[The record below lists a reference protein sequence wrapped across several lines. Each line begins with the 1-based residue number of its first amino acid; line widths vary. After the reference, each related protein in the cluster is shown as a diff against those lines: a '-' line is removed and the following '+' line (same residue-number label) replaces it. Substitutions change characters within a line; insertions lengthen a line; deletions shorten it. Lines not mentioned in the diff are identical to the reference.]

1 MGAFLL
7 LAATLLLSACQDED
21 DDRSERATPEA
32 TPFASPEA
40 TPIASPGATPSASPA
55 STPTAFPTAAAT
67 ATPSTARPVAG
78 RMDIEQVFPNISFSR
93 MVHLTYAD
101 DDTDRLFLVL
111 QPGRIMTFPD
121 RDDATATEFMDIR
134 ERVSDSGNEE
144 GLLGMAF
151 HPDFQET
158 GHFYLSYT
166 AANPRRSVVSRF
178 SVSTDPHRG
187 DPDSE
192 LVILEV
198 PQPYANHNGGH
209 IIFGPD
215 GYLYVGLGDGG
226 SAGDPRENGQDL
238 TTLLGTILRI
248 DVQDASEAQPYRVPS
263 DNPLVGRGE
272 GVRPE
277 IWAYGLR
284 NPWRFNF
291 DRETG
296 ALWAGDVGQNRHE
309 EVDLI
314 FPGGNYGWNIM
325 EGFHCFRTDSCD
337 QEGLVLPIVEYGNPE
352 QGCSVTG
359 GYVYRGARLPSL
371 QGAYVYGDYC
381 SGTIWSLRHDV
392 LEHRVLAETP
402 LRIAAF
408 AEGPDGELYILS
420 FDERIYRLRPAG

>member
-1 MGAFLL
+1 MSTTSRLSKLPVALAMSVLL
-7 LAATLLLSACQDED
+7 LAAALLLHACQGE
-21 DDRSERATPEA
+21 ER
-32 TPFASPEA
+32 
-40 TPIASPGATPSASPA
+40 GPA
-55 STPTAFPTAAAT
+55 APPPTAAEEA
-67 ATPSTARPVAG
+67 SG
-78 RMDIEQVFPNISFSR
+78 RMDVEQVFPNVSFPR

-111 QPGRIMTFPD
+111 QPGRIMAFPH
-121 RDDATATEFMDIR
+121 RDDAEATEFMDIR
-134 ERVSDSGNEE
+134 ERVSDAGNEE
-144 GLLGMAF
+144 GLLGMALD
-151 HPDFQET
+151 PDFRET

-166 AANPRRSVVSRF
+166 AANPRRSIVSRF
-178 SVSTDPHRG
+178 SVSSDDPTRG

-192 LVILEV
+192 FILLVV

-209 IIFGPD
+209 IVFGPD

-226 SAGDPRENGQDL
+226 SSGDPRGNGQDL

-248 DVQDASEAQPYRVPS
+248 DVRDASTAARYRIPS
-263 DNPLVGRGE
+263 DNPFVGRTE
-272 GVRPE
+272 GVRHE

-296 ALWAGDVGQNRHE
+296 ALWAGDVGQNRYE

-314 FPGGNYGWNIM
+314 LPGGNYGWNVM
-325 EGFHCFRTDSCD
+325 EGFHCFRAGSCA
-337 QEGLVLPIVEYGNPE
+337 QEGLALPIVEYANPE

-381 SGTIWSLRHDV
+381 SGTIWSLRYDV
-392 LEHRVLAETP
+392 LEHRVLAETD

-408 AEGPDGELYILS
+408 AEGPNGELYILS
-420 FDERIYRLRPAG
+420 FDGKIYRLRPAG

>member
-1 MGAFLL
+1 M
-7 LAATLLLSACQDED
+7 E
-21 DDRSERATPEA
+21 
-32 TPFASPEA
+32 
-40 TPIASPGATPSASPA
+40 
-55 STPTAFPTAAAT
+55 
-67 ATPSTARPVAG
+67 V
-78 RMDIEQVFPNISFSR
+78 EQVFPNISFRR

-101 DDTDRLFLVL
+101 DATDRLFLVL
-111 QPGRIMTFPD
+111 QPGRVVTFPN
-121 RDDATATEFMDIR
+121 RDDAAATEFMDIR

-151 HPDFQET
+151 DPDFRET

-178 SVSTDPHRG
+178 SVRSDDPDRG
-187 DPDSE
+187 DPASE

-198 PQPYANHNGGH
+198 TQPYANHNGGH
-209 IIFGPD
+209 VVFGPD

-226 SAGDPRENGQDL
+226 AAGDPRGNGQDL

-248 DVQDASEAQPYRVPS
+248 DVQHTSAEAPYRIPP
-263 DNPLVGRGE
+263 DNPFVGRGE
-272 GVRPE
+272 GVREE

-296 ALWAGDVGQNRHE
+296 ALWAGDVGQNLFE

-314 FPGGNYGWNIM
+314 LPGGNYGWNVM
-325 EGFHCFRTDSCD
+325 EGFHCFRADDCD
-337 QEGLVLPIVEYGNPE
+337 QEGLAHPIVEYGNPD

-359 GYVYRGARLPSL
+359 GYVYRGRRLPSIE
-371 QGAYVYGDYC
+371 GAYVYGDYC
-381 SGTIWSLRHDV
+381 SGTIWALDYNV
-392 LEHRVLAETP
+392 LEHRVLANTS

-408 AEGPDGELYILS
+408 GEGPDGELFILS
-420 FDERIYRLRPAG
+420 FDGKLYRLRPAG

>member
-1 MGAFLL
+1 MGVVLL
-7 LAATLLLSACQDED
+7 TAATLLLYACRDDEP
-21 DDRSERATPEA
+21 RSEQTLPPTASTEA
-32 TPFASPEA
+32 ST
-40 TPIASPGATPSASPA
+40 SASME
-55 STPTAFPTAAAT
+55 
-67 ATPSTARPVAG
+67 V
-78 RMDIEQVFPNISFSR
+78 EQVFPDVSFSR

-111 QPGRIMTFPD
+111 QPGRIMAFPN
-121 RDDATATEFMDIR
+121 RDDATATEFLDIR
-134 ERVSDSGNEE
+134 QRVSDSGNEE

-151 HPDFQET
+151 APDFRET

-166 AANPRRSVVSRF
+166 AANPRRSIVSRF
-178 SVSTDPHRG
+178 SVSSDDPNRG

-192 LVILEV
+192 FILLVV

-209 IIFGPD
+209 IVFGPD

-226 SAGDPRENGQDL
+226 SSGDPQGNAQDL

-248 DVQDASEAQPYRVPS
+248 DVQDASTVQRYRVPP
-263 DNPLVGRGE
+263 DNPFVGRTE
-272 GVRPE
+272 GVRQE

-296 ALWAGDVGQNRHE
+296 ALWAGDVGQNRYE

-314 FPGGNYGWNIM
+314 LPGGNYGWNTM
-325 EGFHCFRTDSCD
+325 EGFHCFRADSCN
-337 QEGLVLPIVEYGNPE
+337 QEGLALPIVEYANPD

-359 GYVYRGARLPSL
+359 GYVYRGSRLPSL

-381 SGTIWSLRHDV
+381 SGTIWALRYEL
-392 LEHRVLAETP
+392 LEHRVLAETS

-408 AEGPDGELYILS
+408 AEGPGGELYILS
-420 FDERIYRLRPAG
+420 FDGKIYRLRPAG

>member
-1 MGAFLL
+1 MSTTSRLPSALAALATSALL
-7 LAATLLLSACQDED
+7 LGAALLLHACQTE
-21 DDRSERATPEA
+21 EA
-32 TPFASPEA
+32 RPVSPL
-40 TPIASPGATPSASPA
+40 ATPSREVSGPA
-55 STPTAFPTAAAT
+55 
-67 ATPSTARPVAG
+67 
-78 RMDIEQVFPNISFSR
+78 RMEVEHVFPNVSFRR

-111 QPGRIMTFPD
+111 QPGRIMTFPH
-121 RDDATATEFMDIR
+121 RDDATATEFLDIQ
-134 ERVSDSGNEE
+134 ERVSDEGNEE

-151 HPDFQET
+151 DPDFRET

-166 AANPRRSVVSRF
+166 AANPRRSIVSRF
-178 SVSTDPHRG
+178 SVSADDPNRG

-192 LVILEV
+192 FILLVV

-209 IIFGPD
+209 IVFGPD

-226 SAGDPRENGQDL
+226 SSGDPRGHGQDL

-248 DVQDASEAQPYRVPS
+248 DVRNASTAQRYAVPP
-263 DNPLVGRGE
+263 DNPFVGRSAD
-272 GVRPE
+272 VRQE

-296 ALWAGDVGQNRHE
+296 ALWAGDVGQNRYE

-314 FPGGNYGWNIM
+314 LPGGNYGWNVM
-325 EGFHCFRTDSCD
+325 EGFHCFRSDDCD
-337 QEGLVLPIVEYGNPE
+337 QEGLAFPIVEYSNPD

-359 GYVYRGARLPSL
+359 GYVYRGSRLPSIE
-371 QGAYVYGDYC
+371 GAYIYGDYC
-381 SGTIWSLRHDV
+381 SGTIWALDYDV
-392 LEHRVLAETP
+392 LEHRILAETP

-408 AEGPDGELYILS
+408 AEGPAGELYILS
-420 FDERIYRLRPAG
+420 FDSKVYRLRPQAE

>member
-1 MGAFLL
+1 MSTTSRLLRLPGALHLSALLL
-7 LAATLLLSACQDED
+7 LAATLLLYACRDDEP
-21 DDRSERATPEA
+21 RSEQTL
-32 TPFASPEA
+32 
-40 TPIASPGATPSASPA
+40 
-55 STPTAFPTAAAT
+55 
-67 ATPSTARPVAG
+67 PSTASTEASTSASMEV
-78 RMDIEQVFPNISFSR
+78 EQVFPNVAFSR

-151 HPDFQET
+151 DPDFRET

-166 AANPRRSVVSRF
+166 AANPRRSIVSRF
-178 SVSTDPHRG
+178 SVSSDDPNRG

-192 LVILEV
+192 FILLVV

-209 IIFGPD
+209 IVFGPD

-226 SAGDPRENGQDL
+226 SSGDPRDNAQDL
-238 TTLLGTILRI
+238 TTLLGAILRI
-248 DVQDASEAQPYRVPS
+248 DVSDASTVQRYRVPP
-263 DNPLVGRGE
+263 DNPFVGRTGD
-272 GVRPE
+272 VRQE

-296 ALWAGDVGQNRHE
+296 ALWAGDVGQNRYE

-314 FPGGNYGWNIM
+314 LPGGNYGWNTM
-325 EGFHCFRTDSCD
+325 EGFHCFRADSCN
-337 QEGLVLPIVEYGNPE
+337 QEGLALPIVEYSNPD

-359 GYVYRGARLPSL
+359 GYVYRGSRLPSI
-371 QGAYVYGDYC
+371 QGAYIYGDYC
-381 SGTIWSLRHDV
+381 SGTIWALDYDV
-392 LEHRVLAETP
+392 LEHRVLAETD

-420 FDERIYRLRPAG
+420 FDGKVYRLRPAS

>member
-1 MGAFLL
+1 MLH
-7 LAATLLLSACQDED
+7 ACQEED
-21 DDRSERATPEA
+21 AGLQQP
-32 TPFASPEA
+32 SP
-40 TPIASPGATPSASPA
+40 P
-55 STPTAFPTAAAT
+55 
-67 ATPSTARPVAG
+67 ATPSTEASGGMEV
-78 RMDIEQVFPNISFSR
+78 EQVFPDISFSR

-111 QPGRIMTFPD
+111 QPGRIMTFPN
-121 RDDATATEFMDIR
+121 RDDATATELMDVR
-134 ERVSDSGNEE
+134 ERVSDSGDEE

-151 HPDFQET
+151 DPNFRET

-166 AANPRRSVVSRF
+166 AANPRRSIVSRF
-178 SVSTDPHRG
+178 SVSSDDPNRG
-187 DPDSE
+187 DPESE
-192 LVILEV
+192 FILLVV

-209 IIFGPD
+209 IVFGPD

-226 SAGDPRENGQDL
+226 SSGDPRGNGQDL

-248 DVQDASEAQPYRVPS
+248 DVRHASTVERYRIPS
-263 DNPLVGRGE
+263 DNPFVGRTE
-272 GVRPE
+272 GVRQE

-296 ALWAGDVGQNRHE
+296 ALWAGDVGQNRYE
-309 EVDLI
+309 EVDLVL
-314 FPGGNYGWNIM
+314 PGGNYGWNTM
-325 EGFHCFRTDSCD
+325 EGFHCFRTDSCA
-337 QEGLVLPIVEYGNPE
+337 QEGLALPIVEYGNPA

-381 SGTIWSLRHDV
+381 SGTIWSLRYDV
-392 LEHRVLAETP
+392 LEHRVLAETS

-408 AEGPDGELYILS
+408 AEGPNAELYILA
-420 FDERIYRLRPAG
+420 FDEKIYRLRPAN

>member
-1 MGAFLL
+1 MPRFLLL
-7 LAATLLLSACQDED
+7 LAATLLLHACQEED
-21 DDRSERATPEA
+21 AGLQQP
-32 TPFASPEA
+32 SP
-40 TPIASPGATPSASPA
+40 P
-55 STPTAFPTAAAT
+55 
-67 ATPSTARPVAG
+67 ATPSTEASGGMEV
-78 RMDIEQVFPNISFSR
+78 EQVFPDISFRR

-111 QPGRIMTFPD
+111 QPGRIMTFPN
-121 RDDATATEFMDIR
+121 RDDATATEFMDVR

-151 HPDFQET
+151 DPDFRET

-166 AANPRRSVVSRF
+166 AANPRRSIVSRF
-178 SVSTDPHRG
+178 SVSSDDPNRG

-192 LVILEV
+192 FILLVV

-209 IIFGPD
+209 IVFGPD

-226 SAGDPRENGQDL
+226 SSGDPRGNGQDL

-248 DVQDASEAQPYRVPS
+248 DVRHTSTVERYRIPS
-263 DNPLVGRGE
+263 DNPFVGRTE
-272 GVRPE
+272 GVRQE

-296 ALWAGDVGQNRHE
+296 ALWAGDVGQNRYE

-314 FPGGNYGWNIM
+314 LPGANYGWNVM
-325 EGFHCFRTDSCD
+325 EGFHCFRADSCD
-337 QEGLVLPIVEYGNPE
+337 QEGLALPIVEYGNPD

-359 GYVYRGARLPSL
+359 GYVYRGPRLPSI

-381 SGTIWSLRHDV
+381 SGTIWALDYDM
-392 LEHRVLAETP
+392 LEHRVLADTP

-420 FDERIYRLRPAG
+420 FDGKLYRLRPAG